1 MLGVSDSDKFMDNLY
16 KMLLEQR
23 LYYASYEDICNV
35 MTQHRNS
42 IYAGV
47 DIEYSPF
54 VIYLRNKNHNYVTE
68 LRLLLKV

>member
-1 MLGVSDSDKFMDNLY
+1 
-16 KMLLEQR
+16 MLLEQR

-54 VIYLRNKNHNYVTE
+54 VIYLRNKKSQ
-68 LRLLLKV
+68 LRHRIAIIVKSIISRMSRS